1 MLPRLFSILCA
12 VLLTLPSVY
21 AGEPTLKDAENAWN
35 SGDVATALA
44 QWQALAEKGDIIAA
58 NNLGYLYDNGVG
70 VPKDHSKAVFWFRK
84 VAQAG
89 GPIGQLNL
97 GNAYL
102 QGRGVEK
109 DPVEAVKWLT
119 LAAAGGEREAQQLL
133 ATVEPRLSKDQLG
146 EARYRAVEWRRE
158 KQRELT
164 HKRDSG
170 PR

>member
-1 MLPRLFSILCA
+1 MVNRLSGAFCA
-12 VLLTLPSVY
+12 ALLFISSALADEPS
-21 AGEPTLKDAENAWN
+21 LKDAENAWN

-44 QWQALAEKGDIIAA
+44 QWKALAQKGDIIAA

-70 VPKDHSKAVFWFRK
+70 VPKDPAKAVYWFRK
-84 VAQAG
+84 VAEAG

-102 QGRGVEK
+102 QGRGVDK
-109 DPVEAVKWLT
+109 DLVEAVKWLT
-119 LAAAGGEREAQQLL
+119 LAAAGGDPDARKALAAAEPQL
-133 ATVEPRLSKDQLG
+133 TKDQLG
-146 EARYRAVEWRRE
+146 EARYRAIEWRSE

-164 HKRDSG
+164 RKRESG